1 MTHSEVA
8 GEISCPAPV
17 NHSFNLSFFHSF
29 HILTHSTPMSSFGKV
44 FRVTTYGES
53 HCKGV
58 GAIVDGVPPG
68 LQLTEADIQPQLS
81 RRRPGQ
87 SNITTPVS
95 NRDNNNNSL
104 ILY

>member
-1 MTHSEVA
+1 MKTLSVSQKDFPLFFTSTY
-8 GEISCPAPV
+8 IS
-17 NHSFNLSFFHSF
+17 FQ
-29 HILTHSTPMSSFGKV
+29 MSSFGKL

-68 LQLTEADIQPQLS
+68 MELTEADIQPQLT

-87 SNITTPVS
+87 NKLTTPVS
-95 NRDNNNNSL
+95 GSL
-104 ILY
+104 TS